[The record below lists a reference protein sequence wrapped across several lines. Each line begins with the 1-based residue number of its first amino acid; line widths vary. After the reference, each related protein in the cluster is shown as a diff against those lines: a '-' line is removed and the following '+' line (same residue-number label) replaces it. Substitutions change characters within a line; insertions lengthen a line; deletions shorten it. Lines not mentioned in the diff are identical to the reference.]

1 MYIQYF
7 WVLFGIFFS
16 SKVVGMGIFPLTG
29 NNGCQ
34 EVAIVDQVLFTRCEK
49 ELLFIILLDKAQVV
63 LSMGFNK

>member
-1 MYIQYF
+1 M
-7 WVLFGIFFS
+7 
-16 SKVVGMGIFPLTG
+16 TG